1 MRSTLRI
8 PLLVVALACGWSW
21 AAIGFGQATEPTKKA
36 FDPHYLSAPH
46 KTTDFLPLDGGCY
59 QCHRTDQGNTPQA
72 SRPESLT
79 RITFRE
85 TNKWREHDFHD
96 QAGLA
101 LTTPRAKA
109 MSDLLG
115 YDVSKST
122 QCLGCHTGTQK
133 VAEQAGKPP
142 QLTAP
147 EQRMVLEH
155 GVSCQACHGP
165 AKNWDGPHRTE
176 ADWWKKTS
184 DKKYAVGLLDV
195 RKPATRAQICLSC
208 HLGSSAEGKIITH
221 EMYAAGHPPLGNF
234 EVENFM
240 NAMPMHG
247 MLLEEKAK
255 SSAQSHADWYRHD
268 DFYRT
273 RSVLTASLVAL
284 RMQVQLLIDETAW
297 SANSPSSNPAAEG
310 KAADGYRA
318 RWPELAHFNCASCHH
333 ELATDRAAPD
343 RAASAAPGRPL
354 LRSWP
359 TVLYDVAMRGSGL
372 DRVDG
377 EGVDGKVAAPLM
389 QPLEAALARNPF
401 GRSKEVHAAA
411 EAIAARLD
419 RELAAFEQKPI
430 DRAAAKKYLAAIAE
444 VGLSRHV
451 DYEEARQMAWAA
463 QAIVKELKDSK
474 AGAGED
480 QAVLAAV
487 EPIVAGFGTELKLDF
502 AVKPAKKDPRADFH
516 KVEYSPA
523 LLKWGSES
531 LKTSVDFDESA
542 YRKRLEKLKKAL
554 SATP

>member
-1 MRSTLRI
+1 MRSTMRI
-8 PLLVVALACGWSW
+8 TALFVALACGWSW
-21 AAIGFGQATEPTKKA
+21 AAIGFAQVAEPTKKA

-46 KTTDFLPLDGGCY
+46 QTTDFLALDGGCY
-59 QCHRTDQGNTPQA
+59 QCHRTDQGNTPQP

-85 TNKWREHDFHD
+85 TNKWREQDFHD
-96 QAGLA
+96 QAGIA

-133 VAEQAGKPP
+133 VADQAGKPP
-142 QLTAP
+142 HLTAP

-176 ADWWKKTS
+176 ADWWKNSS
-184 DKKYAVGLLDV
+184 DKKYAIGLLDV
-195 RKPATRAQICLSC
+195 RRPTTRAQICLSC

-240 NAMPMHG
+240 NAMPFHG
-247 MLLEEKAK
+247 MLLEDKTK
-255 SSAQSHADWYRHD
+255 SSEPSHGDWYRRD

-273 RSVLTASLVAL
+273 RSVLTASIVAL
-284 RMQVQLLIDETAW
+284 RMQVQLLLDETSW
-297 SANSPSSNPAAEG
+297 SANSLPSGN
-310 KAADGYRA
+310 AADGKPTDAYRA

-333 ELATDRAAPD
+333 ELASDRLAPD
-343 RAASAAPGRPL
+343 RSASAAPGRPL

-359 TVLYDVAMRGSGL
+359 TVLYEVAMLGSGL
-372 DRVDG
+372 DKVDCKPA
-377 EGVDGKVAAPLM
+377 EPLM

-401 GRSKEVHAAA
+401 GRSKDVHAAA
-411 EAIAARLD
+411 QAIAARLD
-419 RELAAFEQKPI
+419 RELAAFDERPI
-430 DRAAAKKYLAAIAE
+430 DRVAAKKFLATIAT
-444 VGLSRHV
+444 VGLSRRV
-451 DYEEARQMAWAA
+451 DYEEARQSAWAA
-463 QAIVKELKDSK
+463 RAIVKELKDAK
-474 AGAGED
+474 ADAD
-480 QAVLAAV
+480 DDAAVSAAV
-487 EPIVAGFGTELKLDF
+487 EPIVAGFSTELKLDF
-502 AVKPAKKDPRADFH
+502 AAKPAKKDPRADFH

-531 LKTSVDFDESA
+531 LKKSVDFDESA
-542 YRKRLEKLKKAL
+542 YRVRLEKLKKAI
-554 SATP
+554 SANP